1 MTNFTT
7 LFFFCF
13 FFYLPL
19 SDLSNEL
26 NPQILLFFP
35 PGNVF
40 LFLPFLLLFKGKFL
54 FVVLKNGGEKMGSF
68 RNASVTIRRQTLKCF
83 LRIRIE
89 YYHAFR
95 SRFPT
100 MCGELVTF
108 QHIIYRIYQSVYMYA
123 VVWLA
128 PLPQKASIHPFPPLR
143 SSAKPPTGLCG
154 HISRCGTDGAR
165 LGTAFGSAGSRSITD
180 PADIMASTFIYS
192 AHAYKSGDSQIQCR
206 VSPSLSE
213 SLRVSPSLSES
224 L

>member
-1 MTNFTT
+1 MDDKFHN
-7 LFFFCF
+7 FFF
-13 FFYLPL
+13 
-19 SDLSNEL
+19 
-26 NPQILLFFP
+26 LLFF
-35 PGNVF
+35 
-40 LFLPFLLLFKGKFL
+40 LSSPFRFVKRIELTNSTFFSPWQRFFIPSFSSSFQREIL

-123 VVWLA
+123 VVWPPFLK
-128 PLPQKASIHPFPPLR
+128 KASIHPFPPLR

-206 VSPSLSE
+206 VSPSLS
-213 SLRVSPSLSES
+213 
-224 L
+224 

>member
-1 MTNFTT
+1 MDDKFHN
-7 LFFFCF
+7 FFFC
-13 FFYLPL
+13 
-19 SDLSNEL
+19 
-26 NPQILLFFP
+26 LFF
-35 PGNVF
+35 
-40 LFLPFLLLFKGKFL
+40 LPSPFRFVKRIEPTNSTFFSPWQRFFIPSFSSSFQREIL

-206 VSPSLSE
+206 VSPSLSG
-213 SLRVSPSLSES
+213 SLRVSLSLSCT
-224 L
+224 

>member
-1 MTNFTT
+1 MDDKFHNFI
-7 LFFFCF
+7 FF
-13 FFYLPL
+13 
-19 SDLSNEL
+19 
-26 NPQILLFFP
+26 LLFF
-35 PGNVF
+35 
-40 LFLPFLLLFKGKFL
+40 LPSPFRFVKRIEPTNSTFFSPWQRFFIPSFSSSFQREIL

-206 VSPSLSE
+206 VSPSLSG
-213 SLRVSPSLSES
+213 SLLHIIKSY
-224 L
+224 